1 MTLNQKH
8 VLILLLNSIEKLFKI
23 EDHIRISSYKT
34 LLAKG
39 YERNW
44 IQKVFMVEKVR
55 CSLSWTYGVNG
66 LSGENITGTFYEK
79 IGKRQ
84 ISQNLELKSDQEKR

>member
-1 MTLNQKH
+1 MF
-8 VLILLLNSIEKLFKI
+8 V
-23 EDHIRISSYKT
+23 
-34 LLAKG
+34 
-39 YERNW
+39 
-44 IQKVFMVEKVR
+44 VEKVR
-55 CSLSWTYGVNG
+55 CSLSWTFEVND